1 MLKCVSADLVI
12 DSTHITEQCLEAAV
26 YNLQYFR
33 NFIEK
38 WHPIKMKTEKGI
50 PLDPKFSAIS
60 FIKVFGTANA
70 TNITG
75 QDDELLLI
83 AFFEALLEH
92 EASVQYQK
100 NTDSTVA
107 KLLNIDES
115 QFPVSGIK
123 LRVWGNI
130 SSNRQLTWRTNL
142 IEPANTGTS
151 WTSLLQTI
159 FNLPRLDA
167 LTTLANILRMSFEN
181 LHQLSSNPH
190 AAELHGTRM
199 IDDGVPNLLQLR
211 GFPNG
216 LGCAKLIGKTHI
228 SGNANQVIGAFLR
241 YRLDENDFCLPATVG
256 SGELCVGKYKPTAH
270 FFNQHLMDKHQ
281 FAPVIFFQDMR
292 AALAIDSMLNNIVG
306 YSPDMLIVTAHLGN
320 DLSVL
325 PWNYFHAHDVVL
337 VPAPNLAS
345 MVMVKN
351 YRDYLGTNGPHAKS
365 FHIYPGF
372 LLHTPLGRDLKE
384 TEENLSVTEA
394 ELRDSAL
401 ILDEVDNPLGLT
413 EQIIKNAISYEAF
426 IEWGRDLGIFKKPQ
440 EVGTQ
445 PAVAQSDTLP
455 PINQELTPA
464 TTFSLGDVTLYHTI
478 RPGSIVMILGAKSA
492 GKTQVAL
499 SACRSLIKG
508 NVMWPLFMGR
518 SIHAGNV
525 AYIDAE
531 TPHDEYLANLE
542 QHDLACEIGQHF
554 WGISR
559 FASDLP
565 GFCENFSLTDKIF
578 REGLRNYLLNRQCRY
593 VFLDNLTALMGDGVH
608 QGKAAQDVLAWVEN
622 LQKCGMCVIFIHHK
636 AESAQGVAHD
646 DKARGSQ
653 LFYIRS
659 RTVIGLVSKNEIRD
673 SDIGTNTV
681 KASALQDGLTVGLR
695 YQDCKPAPV
704 LKDKTFWLH
713 LPLGASEW
721 IFLAAT
727 GADGK
732 EIELTQTQ
740 LDRETALSGRV
751 MPSGMVENMDSTMR
765 NALPEQTPN
774 IVIPM
779 AGEAMSAN
787 PSLAAP
793 HLSDE
798 QKNVYELARNAGS
811 VKTAEVAKHLGCG
824 VRKARYLIV
833 SLQERGILEPN
844 GKKGPQQGYRIS
856 E

>member
-1 MLKCVSADLVI
+1 M
-12 DSTHITEQCLEAAV
+12 
-26 YNLQYFR
+26 
-33 NFIEK
+33 
-38 WHPIKMKTEKGI
+38 
-50 PLDPKFSAIS
+50 
-60 FIKVFGTANA
+60 
-70 TNITG
+70 
-75 QDDELLLI
+75 
-83 AFFEALLEH
+83 
-92 EASVQYQK
+92 
-100 NTDSTVA
+100 
-107 KLLNIDES
+107 NIDELKYPIVKS
-115 QFPVSGIK
+115 NFK
-123 LRVWGNI
+123 VWGRI
-130 SSNRQLTWRTNL
+130 SPNGQLTWRTNM

-167 LTTLANILRMSFEN
+167 LATLAQLLGMSFEN
-181 LHQLSSNPH
+181 LHQLSSTPH
-190 AAELHGTRM
+190 AAELHGTWRF
-199 IDDGVPNLLQLR
+199 DDGVPNLLQLR
-211 GFPNG
+211 GFPNDF
-216 LGCAKLIGKTHI
+216 GCAKLMGKTHI
-228 SGNANQVIGAFLR
+228 YGNANQVIGAFLR

-256 SGELCVGKYKPTAH
+256 RGELCVGRYKPTAH

-281 FAPVIFFQDMR
+281 FATVILFQDMR
-292 AALAIDSMLNNIVG
+292 SALAIDSMLNNITG
-306 YSPDMLIVTAHLGN
+306 YSPGMLIVTAHLGN

-325 PWNYFHAHDVVL
+325 PRSYFHAHDVVL

-351 YRDYLGTNGPHAKS
+351 YKDYLGTNGAHAKS

-372 LLHTPLGRDLKE
+372 LLHTQLSRGLKE
-384 TEENLSVTEA
+384 PEESFSKTETELLA
-394 ELRDSAL
+394 SAL
-401 ILDEVDNPLGLT
+401 MIDEVDNPLSLAKQVINT
-413 EQIIKNAISYEAF
+413 AITYEGF

-440 EVGTQ
+440 EVGSK
-445 PAVAQSDTLP
+445 PAVALPNTLP
-455 PINQELTPA
+455 PINQDLTPA
-464 TTFSLGDVTLYHTI
+464 TAFTFGNVTLYHTI

-508 NVMWPLFMGR
+508 NVIWPLFMGR
-518 SIHAGNV
+518 SLNAGNV

-542 QHDLACEIGQHF
+542 QHDLACEIGKHF
-554 WGISR
+554 WGLSR

-565 GFCENFSLTDKIF
+565 EFCENFSLTDKIF
-578 REGLRNYLLNRQCRY
+578 REGLRNYLLTRQCRY
-593 VFLDNLTALMGDGVH
+593 IFLDNLTALMGDGVH
-608 QGKAAQDVLAWVEN
+608 QGKAAQDVLAWVED

-636 AESAQGVAHD
+636 AESTQGVAQD

-732 EIELTQTQ
+732 EIELPQTQ
-740 LDRETALSGRV
+740 LGRATVLPGRV
-751 MPSGMVENMDSTMR
+751 MPSGMIENMDSTTR
-765 NALPEQTPN
+765 NALPEQIEN

-779 AGEAMSAN
+779 AGAAMIAN
-787 PSLAAP
+787 PSIAARD
-793 HLSDE
+793 LSDE
-798 QKNVYELARNAGS
+798 QKKIYELTRNAGS
-811 VKTAEVAKHLGCG
+811 VKTAEVAKHLGCE

-833 SLQERGILEPN
+833 SLQEMGILEPN

>member
-107 KLLNIDES
+107 KLFKIDES
-115 QFPVSGIK
+115 QFPVSGVN

-130 SSNRQLTWRTNL
+130 SSNRQLTWNTNL
-142 IEPANTGTS
+142 IGHANAGTS

-167 LTTLANILRMSFEN
+167 LATLAQLLGMSFKN
-181 LHQLSSNPH
+181 LHQLSCDTHS
-190 AAELHGTRM
+190 AELHGTWRF
-199 IDDGVPNLLQLR
+199 DDGVPNLLQLR

-216 LGCAKLIGKTHI
+216 LGCAKLMGTTHI
-228 SGNANQVIGAFLR
+228 YGNANQVIGAFLR
-241 YRLDENDFCLPATVG
+241 YQLDGNDFCLPATVG
-256 SGELCVGKYKPTAH
+256 RGELCVGKYKPTAH

-292 AALAIDSMLNNIVG
+292 AALALDRMLNTITG
-306 YSPDMLIVTAHLGN
+306 YSPDMAIVTAHLGN

-325 PWNYFHAHDVVL
+325 PWNYFHAHDVML

-345 MVMVKN
+345 MATVKN
-351 YRDYLGTNGPHAKS
+351 YRDFLGTNGAHAKS
-365 FHIYPGF
+365 FHVYPGF
-372 LLHTPLGRDLKE
+372 LLHTLLSGGLKE
-384 TEENLSVTEA
+384 TEENLSETEA
-394 ELRDSAL
+394 ELQDRAL
-401 ILDEVDNPLGLT
+401 MLDEVDNPLSLT
-413 EQIIKNAISYEAF
+413 EQIIKNAITYEGF
-426 IEWGRDLGIFKKPQ
+426 IEWGQSLGIFKKPQ
-440 EVGTQ
+440 EAGSEPV
-445 PAVAQSDTLP
+445 VAQSDALP
-455 PINQELTPA
+455 PINPELTPA
-464 TTFSLGDVTLYHTI
+464 TAFTLGDVTLYHTI

-499 SACRSLIKG
+499 AACRSLIKG

-531 TPHDEYLANLE
+531 TPHDEYLANLK
-542 QHDLACEIGQHF
+542 QHDLACEIDKHF

-578 REGLRNYLLNRQCRY
+578 REGLRNYLLTRQCRY

-622 LQKCGMCVIFIHHK
+622 LQKYGMCVIFIHHK
-636 AESAQGVAHD
+636 AESVQGIALD

-659 RTVIGLVSKNEIRD
+659 RTVIGLLSKNEIRD

-695 YQDCKPAPV
+695 YQECKPAPI

-713 LPLGASEW
+713 LPLGASAW
-721 IFLAAT
+721 NFLAAT

-732 EIELTQTQ
+732 EIELPKAQ

-765 NALPEQTPN
+765 NALPEQIEK

-779 AGEAMSAN
+779 AGAAMIAN
-787 PSLAAP
+787 PSIAARD
-793 HLSDE
+793 LSDE
-798 QKNVYELARNAGS
+798 QKKIYELARNAGS

-844 GKKGPQQGYRIS
+844 GKEGPQQGYRIS